1 MTSAVELGCRNRV
14 PMRRTDSNVIET
26 ASFSRRNQM
35 SDTVLTYRFTV
46 TLPSGE
52 GWSDDE
58 RARYP
63 ALWNRVVVKP
73 HHHLPV
79 RQRDQRTRT
88 CRTRAGCGEYCL
100 GGTKSFGIGPVPNTL
115 APF

>member
-35 SDTVLTYRFTV
+35 SDSVVTHRFTV

-58 RARYP
+58 LAR
-63 ALWNRVVVKP
+63 
-73 HHHLPV
+73 
-79 RQRDQRTRT
+79 
-88 CRTRAGCGEYCL
+88 
-100 GGTKSFGIGPVPNTL
+100 
-115 APF
+115 